1 MEYVVFASQVDRGR
15 RRKAILDFDNLFSLG
30 GLRIGVGF
38 MFRSLVNICDIPGN
52 KWHFFFYDLKIL
64 LMGMG

>member
-52 KWHFFFYDLKIL
+52 KWHSFFTILKFY
-64 LMGMG
+64 